1 MNGLT
6 GFTGEG
12 FFELDREEQKKYE
25 ETIYILCNNILEEM
39 KREYPMDEV
48 KLAFLINLKDLEKH
62 FNKEEDY
69 EMAYLMKTTIR
80 RIHDEYKI
88 QNG

>member
-12 FFELDREEQKKYE
+12 FFDLNEEDQRKYE
-25 ETIYILCNNILEEM
+25 ETIYILCSQILEEM
-39 KREYPMDEV
+39 KSQYPIDEV

-62 FNKEEDY
+62 FNEIEDY
-69 EMAYLMKTTIR
+69 EMSYLMKTTIR
-80 RIHDEYKI
+80 RIHDEYKV
-88 QNG
+88 